1 MIASTPRWVII
12 ATAVFMLAVGAFML
26 VPLLV
31 VIASSLSTSA
41 FLVFPPPGLSLRWY
55 GEILGSDA
63 YINAGW
69 TSLKLASA
77 TVILAL
83 ALGTPAAIALSRFRF
98 RGRAAISSVFL
109 SPLILPSLI
118 FAIGLLVVF
127 SRYANGPSFFGLIIG
142 HTVITMPYV
151 IRTVSANLA
160 DIDPHLDEAA
170 RIMGARWWQRY
181 GLVILP
187 QCRTGMAA
195 GAFFAFNISFDDA
208 VIALFMRAPNVETL
222 PMRIYSTL
230 EFSPD
235 PSVAAVSTVMIVMT
249 MALVVMLSKIFGL
262 SRIV

>member
-1 MIASTPRWVII
+1 MTGATPRWVIA
-12 ATAVFMLAVGAFML
+12 ATAMFILAVTLFML
-26 VPLLV
+26 VPLAV
-31 VIASSLSTSA
+31 VVASSLSSSA
-41 FLVFPPPGLSLRWY
+41 FLVFPPPSLSLRWY

-63 YINAGW
+63 YLAAGW
-69 TSLKLASA
+69 TSVKLALA
-77 TVILAL
+77 TVVLAL
-83 ALGTPAAIALSRFRF
+83 ALGTPAAIALTRFRF
-98 RGRAAISSVFL
+98 AGRSVIASVFL

-118 FAIGLLVVF
+118 FAIGLLMVF
-127 SRYANGPSFFGLIIG
+127 SRYATGPSFGGLVIG

-160 DIDPHLDEAA
+160 DLDPHLDEAA

-181 GLVILP
+181 LLVILP

-235 PSVAAVSTVMIVMT
+235 PSVAAVSTIMIAMT
-249 MALVVMLSKIFGL
+249 MVLVVALNRVFGL
-262 SRIV
+262 SRIA

>member
-1 MIASTPRWVII
+1 MIGSTPRWVLF
-12 ATAVFMLAVGAFML
+12 ATAMFLVAVGAFML
-26 VPLLV
+26 VPLIV

-63 YINAGW
+63 YINAAW
-69 TSLKLASA
+69 TSLKLASM

-98 RGRAAISSVFL
+98 RGRAAIASIFL

-118 FAIGLLVVF
+118 FAIGLLIVF
-127 SRYANGPSFFGLIIG
+127 SRYANGPSFLGLVIG
-142 HTVITMPYV
+142 HTVITIPYV
-151 IRTVSANLA
+151 IRTISANLA

-181 GLVILP
+181 WLVILP

-235 PSVAAVSTVMIVMT
+235 PSVAAVSTIMIVMT
-249 MALVVMLSKIFGL
+249 MVLVVLLSKVFGL